1 MPGSQAKIAALEEGG
16 GTSFGPMTDELGFHL
31 RRAQVAAFKHFAHTV
46 TASEGITPGLYGMLQ
61 VIANNSGLT
70 QSALAEVMEVD
81 RSSIVKVVNALED
94 KGLIRRD
101 AAPNDRR
108 SYHLRMTAEGKLA
121 LARIQDAVARQDR
134 DFSADLSDDARRLL
148 ISLLKRLY

>member
-1 MPGSQAKIAALEEGG
+1 MPGSQAKSAESDESA
-16 GTSFGPMTDELGFHL
+16 GTSFGPMTGELGFHL
-31 RRAQVAAFKHFAHTV
+31 RRAQVAAFKHFAQTI

-70 QSALAEVMEVD
+70 QSRLAEVMEVD

-121 LARIQDAVARQDR
+121 LSRIEEAVARQDQE
-134 DFSADLSDDARRLL
+134 FSADLSDDARRLL

>member
-1 MPGSQAKIAALEEGG
+1 MSGSQVIAAEQDEGR

-31 RRAQVAAFKHFAHTV
+31 RRAQVAAFKHFAQTV
-46 TASEGITPGLYGMLQ
+46 TAAEGITPGLYGMLQ

-70 QSALAEVMEVD
+70 QSRLAEVMEVD

-108 SYHLRMTAEGKLA
+108 SYHLRMTPEGKLA
-121 LARIQDAVARQDR
+121 LRRIEEGVVRQDL
-134 DFSADLSDDARRLL
+134 DFSAGLSEGDRRLL